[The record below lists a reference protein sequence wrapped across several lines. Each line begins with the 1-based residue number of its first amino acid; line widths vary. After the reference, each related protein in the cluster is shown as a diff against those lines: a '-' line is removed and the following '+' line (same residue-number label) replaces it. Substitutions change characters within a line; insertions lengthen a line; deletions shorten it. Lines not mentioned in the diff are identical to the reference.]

1 MFAPVA
7 SSQASRAASRGSSDG
22 CSRIGIAS
30 SAPDLRAR
38 WKIIRLQRWWRRLRG
53 VRLFTRVGGGEDVVP
68 QLLADRHAEVRAAA
82 ATWASDHPSPALIEF
97 LRPVRERYAELAD
110 DPGETAAVLK
120 RGAEKAQQVAGATLA
135 RAKEAIGLLP
145 RA

>member
-1 MFAPVA
+1 MA
-7 SSQASRAASRGSSDG
+7 SGR
-22 CSRIGIAS
+22 
-30 SAPDLRAR
+30 APDEIA
-38 WKIIRLQRWWRRLRG
+38 
-53 VRLFTRVGGGEDVVP
+53 EDYSEYGP
-68 QLLADRHAEVRAAA
+68 LKASAAA
-82 ATWASDHPSPALIEF
+82 ALIEF